1 MSPVY
6 FARSAALFAVVL
18 GSACGLTVE
27 GEEFSGAA
35 SGMSGAGGAAGAGG
49 ADGSASGSATTGA
62 GGGVTMCTPG
72 AVEPCYTG
80 PAGTKGVGSC
90 KGGAWTCNASGDGFG
105 PCEGET
111 TPVPESCKTLQD
123 DDCDGLT
130 SCACAPAWENVFGSK
145 GNDDIGDI
153 ATDAFGNVY
162 IASRFHG
169 DVDLGDGVV
178 HKSKGK
184 IDVLVAKLDPSG
196 AVVWGKSFG
205 GTGNDRPF
213 AIAVTVAGEVV
224 VGGLFEDI
232 VNFGEG
238 NVNALGSSAA
248 FVLRLKADGSFAN
261 VAMLNG
267 TDSEALSDVAVD
279 AVGNAYAV
287 GSYEGSLSAGNTTVS
302 ASAGIEGYVVKVSPL
317 AQVSW
322 VKNVTG
328 TGAQRVN
335 GVAVEGVTSVYITG
349 AFEGSIDLGKGA
361 HMSKDGLDVLL
372 AQLSTVDGVATW
384 SQAFGGLGLQGGARV
399 GIAGSDV
406 VFGGNFDGEITIGPA
421 KLTEGG
427 AGEDLFVA
435 RLPASGMGSPA
446 WVKKFGSS
454 EDDRLQ
460 GLAIEAGANVLL
472 SGSFQKSIAF
482 GGPGLSSAGGT
493 DAFFAR
499 LSAEGEHV
507 CSRRFGGNHAQAGRA
522 VAAGAAGAAF
532 LAGEYAGNTN
542 FGFGAH
548 GTPDTSDLNAFLLK
562 LAP

>member
-1 MSPVY
+1 MSPVS
-6 FARSAALFAVVL
+6 FARSAALVAVSL

-27 GEEFSGAA
+27 GYEFSGAA
-35 SGMSGAGGAAGAGG
+35 SGAGGAAGPGG
-49 ADGSASGSATTGA
+49 ADGSASGSATAGA

-80 PAGTKGVGSC
+80 PAGTKGVGPC
-90 KGGAWTCNASGDGFG
+90 QGGTWTCNASGDGFG

-123 DDCDGLT
+123 DDCDGLA
-130 SCACAPAWENVFGSK
+130 SCVCAPAWENVFGSK

-153 ATDAFGNVY
+153 ATDASGNVY

-169 DVDLGDGVV
+169 DVGLGGGVV

-205 GTGNDRPF
+205 GKENDRPF
-213 AIAVTVAGEVV
+213 AIAVTAAGEVV

-232 VNFGEG
+232 VDFGAG
-238 NVNALGSSAA
+238 NVNAQADGAA
-248 FVLRLKADGSFAN
+248 FVVRLKADGSFAN
-261 VAMLNG
+261 MAMLNG
-267 TDSEALSDVAVD
+267 TLSELLSDLAVD
-279 AVGNAYAV
+279 AMGNAYVV
-287 GSYEGSLSAGNTTVS
+287 GSYEGVLSAGNKKVS
-302 ASAGIEGYVVKVSPL
+302 SLVGIEGYIVKVSPL
-317 AQVSW
+317 AEVSW

-328 TGAQRVN
+328 MGAQRVN
-335 GVAVEGVTSVYITG
+335 GVAVEGDTKVYITG
-349 AFEGSIDLGKGA
+349 AFESSIDLGKGA
-361 HMSKDGLDVLL
+361 HASKDGLDVLL
-372 AQLSTVDGVATW
+372 AQLSAEDGAATW
-384 SQAFGGLGLQGGARV
+384 SQAFGGLGHQGGARV
-399 GIAGSDV
+399 GVAGSDV
-406 VFGGNFDGEITIGPA
+406 VFGGNFDGEITIGPT
-421 KLTEGG
+421 KLTEAG

-446 WVKKFGSS
+446 WVKRFGSL

-472 SGSFQKSIAF
+472 SGSFQKTIEF
-482 GGPGLSSAGGT
+482 GGPGLSSVGGA
-493 DAFFAR
+493 DAFFAK
-499 LSAEGEHV
+499 LSAEGAHL

-522 VAAGAAGAAF
+522 VAAGVAGAAF

-542 FGFGAH
+542 FGFGVH